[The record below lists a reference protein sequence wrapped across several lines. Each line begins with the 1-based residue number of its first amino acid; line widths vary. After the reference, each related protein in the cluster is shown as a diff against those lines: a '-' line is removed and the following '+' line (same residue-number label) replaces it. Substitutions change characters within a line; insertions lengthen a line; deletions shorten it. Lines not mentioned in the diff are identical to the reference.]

1 MNSAYAAC
9 HDHGSAQRRLLR
21 GTDCVNLN
29 VRRNDCAT
37 TALLKLAKQQ
47 ITRESESNGIEWN
60 RMCTEYFLANDFQ
73 SILLLLAS
81 AVTSALLSQRAFRF
95 SAHRFV

>member
-21 GTDCVNLN
+21 STDCVNLN

-47 ITRESESNGIEWN
+47 ITRESESNGIECAPNIFLQTIFN
-60 RMCTEYFLANDFQ
+60 RFYSSSKTP
-73 SILLLLAS
+73 
-81 AVTSALLSQRAFRF
+81 
-95 SAHRFV
+95 